1 MLRDFPVLREKVQRV
16 ITQGHIDPEDF
27 KGVSYTLYTGLDPA
41 FLTDIPFSIIQDPEM
56 NKLGQRGI
64 HSKKKKEPK
73 ASEEDEEE
81 VLLSTVLT
89 HCLSCC

>member
-1 MLRDFPVLREKVQRV
+1 M

-27 KGVSYTLYTGLDPA
+27 NG
-41 FLTDIPFSIIQDPEM
+41 DPEM

-64 HSKKKKEPK
+64 HAKKPKAK

-81 VLLSTVLT
+81 EVCSPTVT
-89 HCLSCC
+89 IDYSISC